1 MVLPAGN
8 RRRFMSARESTSDPV
23 VIVSAVRT
31 PLGRFQGDLSSFSA
45 HHLGSHAIGAALER
59 AKLSPEKVDE
69 VFMGC
74 VLPAGQGQA
83 PARQAARG
91 AKLPEGAGATT
102 INKVCGSGMKATM
115 LAHDIINAGS
125 ADIVVSGGMES
136 MSNAP
141 YLLQKARAGYRVGH
155 DRIID
160 HMLMDGLED
169 AYETGRSMGDFGE
182 AAAEAYQFSRKD
194 QDDYA
199 IETLTRARKAVQDG
213 SFKNE
218 IAPISVKEKAGVRVV
233 ENDEHP
239 LKVDPAKIPNLKP
252 AFRANGTITP
262 AASSAN
268 ADGAAALV
276 LTRRS
281 IAEREGLPILAEIK
295 GHSTHSQAP
304 DWFTTAPI
312 PAIRKLLEKVGW
324 KASDVDLYEINEAF
338 AVVPMAAAKDLG
350 IPRDKLNVNG
360 GACALGH
367 PIGATGA
374 RIIVTLLYAMEKSNL
389 QRGIASLCIG
399 GGEATAIAI
408 ERKLH

>member
-1 MVLPAGN
+1 
-8 RRRFMSARESTSDPV
+8 MSARESQSDPV

-45 HHLGSHAIGAALER
+45 HNLGSHAIGAALER
-59 AKLSPEKVDE
+59 AKLSPDKIDE

-91 AKLPEGAGATT
+91 AKLPDATGATT

-125 ADIVVSGGMES
+125 ANIVVSGGMES

-213 SFKNE
+213 SFKKE

-239 LKVDPAKIPNLKP
+239 MKVDPAKIPNLKP

-312 PAIRKLLEKVGW
+312 PAIRKLLEKIGWSVG
-324 KASDVDLYEINEAF
+324 DVDLFEINEAF
-338 AVVPMAAAKDLG
+338 AVVPMAAARDLN

-374 RIIVTLLYAMEKSNL
+374 RLIVTLLHAMEKNNVK
-389 QRGIASLCIG
+389 RGIASLCIG
-399 GGEATAIAI
+399 GGEATAIAV